1 MENLGMTIRKSREEL
16 ALKAYELAREVG
28 INPVYITQI
37 EKHGKLP
44 SPIVMKRISEVLCDE
59 QLFGMYLKMKYPM
72 VYDKAS
78 KREIGSVFNIT
89 NEALMEELGKMRKIL
104 ERIEKRIN

>member
-1 MENLGMTIRKSREEL
+1 MENLGMTIRKTREEL

-28 INPVYITQI
+28 INSAYITQI

-59 QLFGMYLKMKYPM
+59 QLFGMYLKMRYPG
-72 VYDKAS
+72 VYAKAN
-78 KREIGSVFNIT
+78 KREIGSVFYIT
-89 NEALMEELGKMRKIL
+89 SEALMEELGKIRNIL

>member
-1 MENLGMTIRKSREEL
+1 MTIRKSREKL

-37 EKHGKLP
+37 EKHDKLP
-44 SPIVMKRISEVLCDE
+44 SLNVMKRISEVLCNKR
-59 QLFGMYLKMKYPM
+59 LFDMYLKMKYPV
-72 VYDKAS
+72 VYGKTN
-78 KREIGSVFNIT
+78 KREIGSVFNRT
-89 NEALMEELGKMRKIL
+89 NEVLVEEVMKMRKIL